1 MAVTSAVDY
10 YRVLQVDPDAEP
22 AVIVAA
28 YRKLAAK
35 YHPDVNS
42 SPEAN
47 TRMQE
52 INAAYGVLGDPAI
65 RAEYDRAR
73 GSRWTASSGA
83 PSSAPPPAPVST
95 VEQLF
100 RTLAFMV
107 VSSVI
112 FSLIARMFAGTGG
125 MTVALLIVLLVVLW
139 KGGAIMRYF
148 GKR

>member
-1 MAVTSAVDY
+1 VAVTPAVDY

-22 AVIVAA
+22 EVIAAA

-52 INAAYGVLGDPAI
+52 INVAYGVLGDPAA

-73 GSRWTASSGA
+73 GSRWTASFGA
-83 PSSAPPPAPVST
+83 PSSAPSRAPAT
-95 VEQLF
+95 TFEQLV
-100 RTLAFMV
+100 RTVVLMV

-112 FSLIARMFAGTGG
+112 FSLVARAFAGPGG
-125 MTVALLIVLLVVLW
+125 MTVALLVVLLVVLW